1 MTLKL
6 ESTLKIGVNT
16 MHRRSEPAE
25 GPWLPKIDE
34 LVAMVEQVDRLGY
47 DSFWCGDH
55 LSMPIPFLDPLQ
67 QIAQAAVVS
76 RRLTFGV
83 GVYLLPLRNFAP
95 VAKQVSTL
103 DLLTEGRLIFG
114 VGVGG
119 EFPKEYELA
128 GVPREERGARLSDG
142 VRVLKKL
149 WTGEKVSH
157 DSRFAAFEDVD
168 MRPAPAQSGG
178 PPIWC
183 GGRAMP
189 ALRRAARIGDGWH
202 SYAITADM
210 YREGMTTIQETAAE
224 VGRSVDGFGTGHLL
238 FARVSD
244 NYEQAL
250 HEAADHLSTRY
261 NMDMRPAAKRY
272 GAIGTPDD
280 VAATIRD
287 FFDAG
292 VRHITLDLAGPYER
306 RGEQLERFAAD
317 VMPHLKDITQPKPQD
332 AL

>member
-1 MTLKL
+1 MALPL
-6 ESTLKIGVNT
+6 EPALKIGVNT

-25 GPWLPKIDE
+25 GPWLPRIDE
-34 LVAMVEQVDRLGY
+34 LVEMVQQVDRLGF

-55 LSMPIPFLDPLQ
+55 ISMPIPFLDPLQ
-67 QIAQAAVVS
+67 QIAQAAVIS

-119 EFPKEYELA
+119 EFPKEYA
-128 GVPREERGARLSDG
+128 VSGIPREERGARLSDG
-142 VRVLKKL
+142 IRVLKKL
-149 WTGEKVSH
+149 WSGEKVSH
-157 DSRFAAFEDVD
+157 ASRFLTFDEVD
-168 MRPAPAQSGG
+168 MRPAPAQPGG
-178 PPIWC
+178 PPVWC
-183 GGRAMP
+183 GGRSKP

-210 YREGMTTIQETAAE
+210 YRDGIRTIAETVE
-224 VGRSVDGFGTGHLL
+224 ETGRALETFGTGHLL

-250 HEAADHLSTRY
+250 DEAAGHLSTRY

-272 GAIGTPDD
+272 GAIGAPDD
-280 VAATIRD
+280 VAATIHD

-317 VMPHLKDITQPKPQD
+317 VMPRLRDITHPK
-332 AL
+332 A